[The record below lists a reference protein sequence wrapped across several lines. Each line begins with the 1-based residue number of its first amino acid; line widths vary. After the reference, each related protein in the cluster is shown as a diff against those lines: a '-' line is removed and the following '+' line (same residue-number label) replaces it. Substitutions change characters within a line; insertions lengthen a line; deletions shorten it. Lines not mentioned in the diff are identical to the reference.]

1 MKALRYS
8 IRNLFVILTLVVVG
22 SFINNRALGD
32 DIPQFSD
39 PDVNAFVKTYAQFTT
54 DYVEAC
60 KAVKA
65 GDNSKMTALQ
75 SKAPEIQSQAAQMGG
90 KVKADEAPKFQAFVS
105 ACAQKIVDAMKEL
118 QQ

>member
-1 MKALRYS
+1 MKALSYS
-8 IRNLFVILTLVVVG
+8 IRNLFVILTLVAVG
-22 SFINNRALGD
+22 SFVSSRALGD

-60 KAVKA
+60 KAVKE
-65 GDNSKMTALQ
+65 GDNSKMSALQ
-75 SKAPEIQSQAAQMGG
+75 PKTRQIQSQAAQMGG
-90 KVKADEAPKFQAFVS
+90 QEKADEAPKFQAFVS
-105 ACAQKIVDAMKEL
+105 ACTQKIVDAMKEL

>member
-1 MKALRYS
+1 MKALAHS
-8 IRNLFVILTLVVVG
+8 IRNLFVILTLVVA
-22 SFINNRALGD
+22 SIFISSRALGD

-39 PDVNAFVKTYAQFTT
+39 PDVTAFVKTYAQFTS

-75 SKAPEIQSQAAQMGG
+75 SKAPEIQAQAAQVSG

>member
-39 PDVNAFVKTYAQFTT
+39 R
-54 DYVEAC
+54 
-60 KAVKA
+60 
-65 GDNSKMTALQ
+65 M
-75 SKAPEIQSQAAQMGG
+75 
-90 KVKADEAPKFQAFVS
+90 
-105 ACAQKIVDAMKEL
+105 
-118 QQ
+118 

>member
-1 MKALRYS
+1 MKAFSYS
-8 IRNLFVILTLVVVG
+8 IRNLFVILTLVVTG
-22 SFINNRALGD
+22 SFMASRALGD

-39 PDVNAFVKTYAQFTT
+39 PDVNAFVKTYAQFTS
-54 DYVEAC
+54 DYIEAC

-75 SKAPEIQSQAAQMGG
+75 SKASEIQGQAAQMAG
-90 KVKADEAPKFQAFVS
+90 KVKADEASKFQAFV
-105 ACAQKIVDAMKEL
+105 ADCAGKIVAAMKEL